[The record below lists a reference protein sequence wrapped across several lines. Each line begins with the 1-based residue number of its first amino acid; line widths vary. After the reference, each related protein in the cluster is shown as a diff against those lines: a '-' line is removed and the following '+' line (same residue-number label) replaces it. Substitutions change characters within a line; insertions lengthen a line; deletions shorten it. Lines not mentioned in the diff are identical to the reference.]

1 MPQITIRNMIPI
13 LTQGKHKHIEAWIQN
28 VAELRRNG
36 RAGKVLEL
44 GESRF
49 HAAIAAIWNVIAVL
63 E

>member
-1 MPQITIRNMIPI
+1 MIPI